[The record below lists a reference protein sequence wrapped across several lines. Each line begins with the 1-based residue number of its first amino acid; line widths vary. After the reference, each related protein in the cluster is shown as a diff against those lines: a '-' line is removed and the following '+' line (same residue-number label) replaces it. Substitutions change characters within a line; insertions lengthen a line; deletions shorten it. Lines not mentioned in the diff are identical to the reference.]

1 MDCASLCAC
10 LTLVC
15 IALVSYSSNSSSRT
29 WHAFSYSSSGSGASL
44 CARMDQPRR
53 AHHCELACVGL
64 LLLELLLECHDLVR
78 LRGRAGGRADRE
90 IVRRT
95 AQRGST
101 CAGGGGGA
109 HRPLLLLDLLG
120 LRLLHLGDCEAR
132 GRRGRGCERA
142 RAAGSRR
149 RSGRNGMEPR
159 YRSVWP
165 SAAHGAGERQ
175 VSGRERRVTTAANP
189 CAPRTCVRSRR
200 AGPRPPARAASARRG
215 GASSA
220 WRAAGGVGVGPAGGG
235 RVGGVLAGWDG
246 WLYDGCCVLRRRYRY
261 RCGTRICFRSRV
273 CPYSGIRM

>member
-101 CAGGGGGA
+101 RAGGGGGA

-175 VSGRERRVTTAANP
+175 VSGRERRVTTAGQRVRTSNLCSISP
-189 CAPRTCVRSRR
+189 CWATAACACCIGATRRCIVCMAGSRGCWCR
-200 AGPRPPARAASARRG
+200 ARWRGACRRC
-215 GASSA
+215 
-220 WRAAGGVGVGPAGGG
+220 AGG
-235 RVGGVLAGWDG
+235 LG
-246 WLYDGCCVLRRRYRY
+246 WLV
-261 RCGTRICFRSRV
+261 V
-273 CPYSGIRM
+273 